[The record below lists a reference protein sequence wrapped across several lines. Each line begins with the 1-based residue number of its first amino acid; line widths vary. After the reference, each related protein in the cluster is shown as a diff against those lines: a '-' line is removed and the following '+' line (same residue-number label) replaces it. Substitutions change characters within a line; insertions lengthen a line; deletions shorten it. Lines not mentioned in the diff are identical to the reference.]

1 MNSDGGVAPAHRPL
15 TAILSAFEEGASSPA
30 EVARRTGL
38 TMDTVSAGVAHLVRI
53 GRLAA
58 EEFSLG
64 CPPQGCGGCVVADK
78 DGSCASAV
86 GRVPGRPLV
95 ALSLRRQ
102 G

>member
-1 MNSDGGVAPAHRPL
+1 MNSDGGAAPALRPL
-15 TAILSAFEEGASSPA
+15 TAILRAFEEGASSPA

-38 TMDTVSAGVAHLVRI
+38 TMDTVSAGLAHLVRV

-64 CPPQGCGGCVVADK
+64 CPPQGCGGCVAARG
-78 DGSCASAV
+78 DGSCVSAV
-86 GRVPGRPLV
+86 GRAPGRPLV

-102 G
+102 D